1 MTATIFSVFV
11 LLLVIRMPV
20 SFSLAISAAV
30 ALVFAGS
37 MDPLIVVQRMYTSVE
52 SFSLVA
58 IPFFILSG
66 GFMESGGISR
76 RLISFSS
83 SLVGHIRGGLSMI
96 SIVAAMFFA
105 GISGS
110 TAADTAAIGSVLIPA
125 MEQKGYGK
133 DLATSV
139 VGTAGAIGIII
150 PPSIPMVILG
160 ITGSISI
167 GGLFLGGVFPVRT
180 GQERAVL
187 DLCAEADPLEICAWA
202 GALTQ
207 PPRIVHR
214 PGMID
219 SMFDRDA
226 IQSALDEF
234 GDADEATV
242 MAQLNAELS
251 RQVLPGEGNGAF
263 LEIVAEGKIPQHL
276 EERSMPGGTSHL
288 VEVVVLAA
296 CPNAR
301 LTSGRAGVIALFP
314 AEKDILEL
322 VHAGVR
328 EHERRITTGNDRR
341 SGNPAVSVPFEIT
354 EKSFSNIVR
363 EH

>member
-1 MTATIFSVFV
+1 MTVTIFSAFV

-20 SFSLAISAAV
+20 SFSLAISAAI
-30 ALVFAGS
+30 ALLFAGS

-52 SFSLVA
+52 SFSLIA

-125 MEQKGYGK
+125 MEKKGYGK

-150 PPSIPMVILG
+150 PPSIPMIILG

-167 GGLFLGGVFPVRT
+167 GGLFLGGVFP
-180 GQERAVL
+180 GIL
-187 DLCAEADPLEICAWA
+187 MGL
-202 GALTQ
+202 ALM
-207 PPRIVHR
+207 V
-214 PGMID
+214 
-219 SMFDRDA
+219 
-226 IQSALDEF
+226 
-234 GDADEATV
+234 
-242 MAQLNAELS
+242 
-251 RQVLPGEGNGAF
+251 
-263 LEIVAEGKIPQHL
+263 
-276 EERSMPGGTSHL
+276 
-288 VEVVVLAA
+288 
-296 CPNAR
+296 
-301 LTSGRAGVIALFP
+301 TSGIFARKRNLP
-314 AEKDILEL
+314 AEPK
-322 VHAGVR
+322 A
-328 EHERRITTGNDRR
+328 TGA
-341 SGNPAVSVPFEIT
+341 SGGMPSPT
-354 EKSFSNIVR
+354 PSWP
-363 EH
+363 